1 MIDNSILLSIKDL
14 LGLNEEQ
21 KNFDNVI
28 IIHINKVFKDLNQL
42 GVGPEDGFSIKD
54 DYTLWTDYI
63 SDTEKFND
71 VITYMYLKVKLL
83 FDPPL
88 SSTVIASMERMASEC
103 EWRLNVEAENAKVD
117 EEEK

>member
-1 MIDNSILLSIKDL
+1 MIDSSILLSIKDMI
-14 LGLNEEQ
+14 GLKEEQ
-21 KNFDNVI
+21 KNFDNTI

-42 GVGPEDGFSIKD
+42 GVGPKEGFKIND
-54 DYTLWTDYI
+54 EFIRWDEYI

-88 SSTVIASMERMASEC
+88 SSTVIASMERMIAEC
-103 EWRLNVEAENAKVD
+103 EWRLNVEAESTKVD
-117 EEEK
+117 EEEE